1 VQVKVTPHPVFKRE
15 GLNIFSDLYLSIG
28 QACLG
33 SEVTIET
40 LNGPVKMRVP
50 AGVQHGDKQ
59 KITGYGIANL
69 PPKQNEKG
77 NHIVT
82 LKVVIPKSLSDI
94 QRDKLLLFQKVEQKI
109 SSETGY

>member
-1 VQVKVTPHPVFKRE
+1 MQVKVTPHPVFKRE